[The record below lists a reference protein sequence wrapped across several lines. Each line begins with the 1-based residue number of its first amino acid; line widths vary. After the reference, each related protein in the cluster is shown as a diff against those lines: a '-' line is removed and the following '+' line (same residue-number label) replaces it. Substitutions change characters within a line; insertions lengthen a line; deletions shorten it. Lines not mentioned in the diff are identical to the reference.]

1 LASGITAQ
9 DDMRSKL
16 RTFSLALTLTVI
28 ATVFLLLYLQENSSQ
43 SNGSSSMLSAV
54 GATASSPIQLR
65 LLSSWQLTDTNVGV
79 MKIAINPVQQQV
91 AALTYSPELDI
102 RVSDIGRGSLAVV
115 FPKENNLHPS
125 QIAYTPDGKFLVVG
139 GGTDARSPISHV
151 TVWDVS
157 SGEIVASSPT
167 IAGELWSMSIAPD
180 GTQVAISLQRRATND
195 AMRISSYISTWMI
208 GEAQWTQVLHETDGA
223 IFDLAYSSNSTGF
236 VYAVS
241 KSRSSGSITDMLT
254 PQFAQQFSNE
264 RNWISLLNT
273 WDDQH
278 EQPELLDEISGGIT
292 ALELSPARTYLAV
305 ASNDD
310 TIALWEFR
318 NMTRLAEVD
327 ATVFSVSFSF
337 DERTLAFYDE
347 ASRSL
352 RFWDTHSASFI
363 AAQSDH
369 QDYIADAHLPHFSP
383 ARNLLVTARGG
394 NSIVDIW
401 EIIYPG

>member
-28 ATVFLLLYLQENSSQ
+28 ATVFLLLYLQDNSSH
-43 SNGSSSMLSAV
+43 SNGSSSTPSPV

-91 AALTYSPELDI
+91 AALTYSPELEI

-139 GGTDARSPISHV
+139 GGTDARSPISRV

-167 IAGELWSMSIAPD
+167 IAGELWSISIAPD
-180 GTQVAISLQRRATND
+180 GTQVAISLQRRAIND
-195 AMRISSYISTWMI
+195 ALQISSNISTWTI

-223 IFDLAYSSNSTGF
+223 IFSLAYSSNFAGF
-236 VYAVS
+236 VYSVS
-241 KSRSSGSITDMLT
+241 KSRISGSITDMLT
-254 PQFAQQFSNE
+254 PQFAQQFSSE
-264 RNWISLLNT
+264 TNWSSILKI
-273 WDDQH
+273 WDNQND
-278 EQPELLDEISGGIT
+278 QPELVDEISGEIT
-292 ALELSPARTYLAV
+292 ALELSPASTYLAV
-305 ASNDD
+305 ANSDD
-310 TIALWEFR
+310 SITLWDFR
-318 NMTRLAEVD
+318 NLTRLAQTD
-327 ATVFSVSFSF
+327 AAVFSLSFSF

-369 QDYIADAHLPHFSP
+369 QDYIAAAHLPLFSP
-383 ARNLLVTARGG
+383 TRNLLVTARGG
-394 NSIVDIW
+394 SSIVDIW